1 MKRLQLPSILGYFI
15 GGLLVLTAVK
25 PTLVDALRVYGRQMP
40 AAYIDYDPSYPTR
53 GIGGLGLILLSGIF
67 QNTTKKKQ

>member
-1 MKRLQLPSILGYFI
+1 M
-15 GGLLVLTAVK
+15 LTAAK
-25 PTLVDALRVYGRQMP
+25 PTLVDALRVYVYQMP
-40 AAYIDYDPSYPTR
+40 AAYIDSDHSYPTR